1 MALFII
7 NFYNYNYD
15 LHNLRNYSARF
26 YERNSLR
33 RLWLQN
39 NLQKCFT
46 KVRLK
51 NIESEHST
59 FTLAVS
65 EINKNL
71 ETLKYLSLTI
81 IPVFTIGYDAT
92 LNTKL

>member
-1 MALFII
+1 MIYTIYEII
-7 NFYNYNYD
+7 QPDFMKEMV
-15 LHNLRNYSARF
+15 
-26 YERNSLR
+26 YEDYGYKTIYKNV
-33 RLWLQN
+33 
-39 NLQKCFT
+39 LQKLD
-46 KVRLK
+46 LK

-59 FTLAVS
+59 FDLAVS

-92 LNTKL
+92 LNTKK